1 MESQIVDF
9 YNELP
14 HGINVIEKMNEEYSE
29 LQKENEIIKEKLNS
43 LPKLDYMKN
52 FQMPVIIH
60 YNYKE
65 YLTYIRCID
74 MVGEFCIF
82 DPQYAAGLDMENADI
97 KKIIQ
102 VLDVLTMGKN
112 PIWCEYRVKI
122 ALDLYNSF
130 MFQEEDEMCIFKN
143 LVFGIDS
150 DETGEY
156 CDLPLTYRELSALHS
171 PDQYCD
177 EYHNIYHTAHF
188 KCPNCERILNHR
200 DMKNNEFD
208 EEDNIC
214 TYCCWNS

>member
-9 YNELP
+9 YNEFP
-14 HGINVIEKMNEEYSE
+14 HGINVIEKMNEEFSQ

-52 FQMPVIIH
+52 FQMPIIIH
-60 YNYKE
+60 DNYKE
-65 YLTYIRCID
+65 YLTHIKCID
-74 MVGEFCIF
+74 IISEFYIL
-82 DPQYAAGLDMENADI
+82 DEDNAAGLNMENEGI
-97 KKIIQ
+97 KKIISA
-102 VLDVLTMGKN
+102 LDILTMGKN

-130 MFQEEDEMCIFKN
+130 IFQEEEGVCIFKN

-171 PDQYCD
+171 PDDRD
-177 EYHNIYHTAHF
+177 EYHNIYHSAHF
-188 KCPNCERILNHR
+188 KCPNCERILNYIE
-200 DMKNNEFD
+200 MKDNEFD
-208 EEDNIC
+208 EEDNTC
-214 TYCCWNS
+214 TYCWNS

>member
-14 HGINVIEKMNEEYSE
+14 HGINVIEKMNEEFSQ

-52 FQMPVIIH
+52 FQMPVII
-60 YNYKE
+60 YDNYKE

-74 MVGEFCIF
+74 MVSEFSIL
-82 DPQYAAGLDMENADI
+82 DGSNAVGLDMENADI
-97 KKIIQ
+97 KQIIQ

-122 ALDLYNSF
+122 SLDLYNSF
-130 MFQEEDEMCIFKN
+130 MFQEEFGECIFKN

-171 PDQYCD
+171 PED

-188 KCPNCERILNHR
+188 KCPNCERILNYQ
-200 DMKNNEFD
+200 DMKDNEFD
-208 EEDNIC
+208 EEDNTC
-214 TYCCWNS
+214 TYCWNS